1 MPVAEGYEVFT
12 LQSEPEVQALSQQ
25 LWSRHVGH
33 HWRHV
38 DNGITLY
45 VLQPHHVKVALALRE
60 AIDTGV
66 TLPPPAPRFNAPML
80 LNVLARAPVT
90 LLTLVTSTVI
100 FLAIHLGGLL
110 GALSRTELL
119 PCHCERER
127 SHLFAKE
134 WRVVPRDCP
143 SFASFQ
149 LDAPYFQ

>member
-1 MPVAEGYEVFT
+1 
-12 LQSEPEVQALSQQ
+12 
-25 LWSRHVGH
+25 
-33 HWRHV
+33 
-38 DNGITLY
+38 
-45 VLQPHHVKVALALRE
+45 
-60 AIDTGV
+60 
-66 TLPPPAPRFNAPML
+66 ML

-100 FLAIHLGGLL
+100 FWQFIWGLL